1 MVPRHQFSRPQ
12 KVTLC
17 RIRDTLW
24 KKTQHDTGISC
35 QDPCIW
41 SNEPQI
47 WCFFMVHVDGWYI
60 IMFPSILRFFPLKRR
75 TCPGRSRRDSLQWF
89 DGTPTGCWNCYGW
102 FFVPRTQMCHILE
115 GWDPIKWK
123 VTLKKTRSV
132 GFGQVY
138 LHVLT
143 SGCVDCV
150 FLLVEPFCHRNSL
163 KRKQLGCNM
172 FKYTWTFQRV
182 PNGFKGCQL
191 TIP

>member
-1 MVPRHQFSRPQ
+1 
-12 KVTLC
+12 
-17 RIRDTLW
+17 
-24 KKTQHDTGISC
+24 
-35 QDPCIW
+35 
-41 SNEPQI
+41 
-47 WCFFMVHVDGWYI
+47 
-60 IMFPSILRFFPLKRR
+60 
-75 TCPGRSRRDSLQWF
+75 
-89 DGTPTGCWNCYGW
+89 
-102 FFVPRTQMCHILE
+102 MCHILE

-150 FLLVEPFCHRNSL
+150 FLLVEPFCHRNSF
-163 KRKQLGCNM
+163 KKKQLGCNM